1 RAAIEL
7 PRVAEEDPGA
17 AMHRLH
23 DAANLYV
30 HVAVF
35 SELADGVAILPEAHD
50 GEAAFLVWR
59 FGRAHIEEARAV
71 RKLHDVVDVG
81 GDAHI
86 FVEQFGGVVGSDA
99 RFGCARKAHK
109 RASACDCNQSSRK
122 HGITLPCFAIRLR
135 KKCSGAEAH
144 RIFLDGDF
152 SGLKPRSTNP
162 YPAVPTRQ
170 SRLPSF
176 IACQCA
182 PTSSSLFAPW
192 P

>member
-1 RAAIEL
+1 MRENLLVFCIHEGAAAALGPEIGVADGRTVRLGIESVRQHRVRPEPGRAAIEL

-71 RKLHDVVDVG
+71 RKL
-81 GDAHI
+81 
-86 FVEQFGGVVGSDA
+86 
-99 RFGCARKAHK
+99 
-109 RASACDCNQSSRK
+109 
-122 HGITLPCFAIRLR
+122 
-135 KKCSGAEAH
+135 
-144 RIFLDGDF
+144 
-152 SGLKPRSTNP
+152 
-162 YPAVPTRQ
+162 
-170 SRLPSF
+170 
-176 IACQCA
+176 
-182 PTSSSLFAPW
+182 
-192 P
+192 